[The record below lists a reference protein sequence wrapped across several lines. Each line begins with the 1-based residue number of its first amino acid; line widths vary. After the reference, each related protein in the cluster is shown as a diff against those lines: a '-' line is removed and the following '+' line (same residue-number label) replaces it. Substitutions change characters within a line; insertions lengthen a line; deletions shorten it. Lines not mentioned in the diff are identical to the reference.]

1 MTMYN
6 TEKLIAEGQK
16 IMEQNPS
23 RMLGTYQIMNQKEQS
38 EDIYQFGTNMFL
50 MGLAIGAR
58 IKKNSRGLSDGSE
71 EVG

>member
-1 MTMYN
+1 MYN

-58 IKKNSRGLSDGSE
+58 IKAEGSLTALKK
-71 EVG
+71 

>member
-1 MTMYN
+1 MYN
-6 TEKLIAEGQK
+6 TEKLIAEGQE

-58 IKKNSRGLSDGSE
+58 INKNNDLAEG
-71 EVG
+71 